1 MDSVEGKI
9 KISVFGPTD
18 HTYSIDRYARELIRG
33 FPPTVEAKLVQYP
46 TLKGLVRKQIDRFW
60 GYTRFAAGQQ
70 GDFNVVITEAYAY
83 LLKTLPGRN
92 TICVCHDMHGLTYI
106 GPRTAQYR
114 FYYLRYRWALGFLR
128 QAKFIVTVSRNTK
141 AELLKFCP
149 FLPEEKIIPIHNGLE
164 DHWRKIVPPEFRER
178 FRLSHGLEQRRV
190 ILHIGNDLWYKN
202 TAGLI
207 RAFAQLVGADLILVH
222 VGSLTPETLAVIRE
236 LNVGDR
242 VVQLTDL
249 SDDALAALYQIAE
262 VFVFPSFSE
271 GFGWPPLEAMAC
283 GCPTICSTAGSLREI
298 CGDASIF
305 VNPADIADM
314 ANAIYRVLHEKDLRD
329 ELIAKGYAQAA
340 KFSWKSTA
348 NTFLELFQR
357 SQ

>member
-1 MDSVEGKI
+1 MGAAGGEI

-33 FPPTVEAKLVQYP
+33 FPSTVEAKLVQYP
-46 TLKGLVRKQIDRFW
+46 TSKGLVRKQIDRFW
-60 GYTRFAAGQQ
+60 GYTRLAAGQQ
-70 GDFNVVITEAYAY
+70 GDFNVVIAEAYAY

-92 TICVCHDMHGLTYI
+92 TICVCHDMHGLTYF

-114 FYYLRYRWALGFLR
+114 FYYLRYRWALSFLR

-149 FLPEEKIIPIHNGLE
+149 FLPEEKIIPVHNGLE
-164 DHWRKIVPPEFRER
+164 DHWRKVVPSELRER
-178 FRLSHGLEQRRV
+178 VRHCHRLDQRRV

-207 RAFAQLVGADLILVH
+207 RAFAQLDGQDLILVH

-249 SDDALAALYQIAE
+249 SDDELAALYQIAE

-271 GFGWPPLEAMAC
+271 GFGWPPLEAMAS
-283 GCPTICSTAGSLREI
+283 GCPTICSTAGSLLEI
-298 CGDASIF
+298 CGDACIF
-305 VNPADIADM
+305 VNPADVGDM
-314 ANAIYRVLHEKDLRD
+314 ANAICRVLHEKELRED
-329 ELIAKGYAQAA
+329 LIAKGYAQAA
-340 KFSWKSTA
+340 KFSWRSTA

-357 SQ
+357 S